1 MSTTSSPAAIVPAS
15 LGELY
20 RHIWLHARGARGKF
34 ALALSMLGGSQL
46 MKLGI
51 PWMAAQAINGIQSG
65 GRAAL
70 GPAAL
75 WIGAILAAYVGCWA
89 LHGPARVMERTVAL
103 RVRRSVADA
112 LYARLLQAPLGWHEQ
127 HHSGDLQHRV
137 GQASGALFGFTQS
150 QFIYLQ
156 NAINLCGPVVALW
169 LLSPGTGL
177 VAVVGLVAISSVIVA
192 FDGALMKLAV
202 SENHAERRY
211 AARLLD
217 FVGNVSSVLSLR
229 LQEGTR
235 RLLDSR
241 LMAVFEPL
249 RRSIVLNEWKWC
261 SVDLSGVVLSWGLVA
276 VYVLL
281 ASTGQTTAA
290 TGTVMLGSLFMVY
303 QYAQQAAGVLGTIA
317 SQYQAIS
324 RTRTDF
330 ASAAIVMQAP
340 ERKQAATLA
349 EPGWQRIDIQGLRFS
364 RGGAESGQPADE
376 RGGLHDVALS
386 LRRGE
391 RLALVGPSGAGKST
405 LLRALAGLYEARAA
419 HIAVDGQFVPD
430 ARDLGPVATLIP
442 QEAEIFEASVREN
455 ITFDEP
461 VPEHELMRAIHAAA
475 FDPVL
480 ETMPGGLEAMLAER
494 GTNLS
499 GGQRQRL
506 ALARGLL
513 AARHSS
519 VLLLDEPTSAL
530 DSLTEIHVHSRIL
543 EAFPDACIVASVHR
557 LGLLAHF
564 DKVVFMVA
572 GRVEDVG
579 TVEELVKRQPA
590 FAVMMATMG
599 PGAHGAAA
607 ATTAA
612 ASPAPAAAP
621 HAG

>member
-1 MSTTSSPAAIVPAS
+1 MSTTSPSATVVPAS
-15 LGELY
+15 LADLY

-51 PWMAAQAINGIQSG
+51 PWMAAQAINGIQAG
-65 GRAAL
+65 GRAGLA
-70 GPAAL
+70 PAAL

-112 LYARLLQAPLGWHEQ
+112 LYAKLLRAPLGWHEQ

-177 VAVVGLVAISSVIVA
+177 VAVVGLAAISTVIVA

-202 SENHAERRY
+202 AENQAERRY

-276 VYVLL
+276 VYVLF
-281 ASTGQTTAA
+281 ASAGASAGTAA
-290 TGTVMLGSLFMVY
+290 AGTVMLGSLFMVY

-317 SQYQAIS
+317 SQYQAVS

-330 ASAAIVMQAP
+330 ASAAIVLNAP
-340 ERKQAATLA
+340 ERKEEAPLA
-349 EPGWQRIDIQGLRFS
+349 PEGWRRIDIQGLRFS
-364 RGGAESGQPADE
+364 RPGAEAHKTADGRPDE

-386 LRRGE
+386 LHRGE

-405 LLRALAGLYEARAA
+405 LLRALAGLYEAKAA

-430 ARDLGPVATLIP
+430 ARDLAPIATLIP

-461 VPEHELMRAIHAAA
+461 VPDAELMRAIHAAA

-480 ETMPGGLEAMLAER
+480 ETMPGGLESMLAER

-513 AARHSS
+513 AARRSS

-543 EAFPDACIVASVHR
+543 EAFPEACIVASVHR

-579 TVEELVKRQPA
+579 TVAELVQRQPA

-599 PGAHGAAA
+599 PGA
-607 ATTAA
+607 
-612 ASPAPAAAP
+612 APAGSTAHLAPAQAA
-621 HAG
+621 

>member
-1 MSTTSSPAAIVPAS
+1 MSTTPVSAAAVVPAS

-20 RHIWLHARGARGKF
+20 RHIWLHAQGARAKF
-34 ALALSMLGGSQL
+34 ALALGMLGGSQL
-46 MKLGI
+46 LKLGI
-51 PWMAAQAINGIQSG
+51 PWMAAQAINGIQSA
-65 GRAAL
+65 GRAGL
-70 GPAAL
+70 GPAAV
-75 WIGAILAAYVGCWA
+75 WIGAILAAYVGCWS

-112 LYARLLQAPLGWHEQ
+112 LYGRLLRAPLGWHEQ

-137 GQASGALFGFTQS
+137 GQASNALFGFTQN

-169 LLSPGTGL
+169 LLSPATSA
-177 VAVVGLVAISSVIVA
+177 VAGVGLVVISTVIVA

-202 SENHAERRY
+202 AENQAERRY

-261 SVDLSGVVLSWGLVA
+261 SVDLSGVMLSWGLVA
-276 VYVLL
+276 VYVLFVTPGVTPG
-281 ASTGQTTAA
+281 AGPAAGAA
-290 TGTVMLGSLFMVY
+290 TGAVMLGSLFMVY

-317 SQYQAIS
+317 SQYQAVA

-330 ASAAIVMQAP
+330 ASAAIVLQAP
-340 ERKQAATLA
+340 QRQAPVLPAD
-349 EPGWQRIDIQGLRFS
+349 PGWRRIDIQGLRFS
-364 RGGAESGQPADE
+364 RPGAEGGAEE

-386 LRRGE
+386 LHRGE

-405 LLRALAGLYEARAA
+405 LLRALAGLYEAKAA
-419 HIAVDGQFVPD
+419 HIAVDGRYVD
-430 ARDLGPVATLIP
+430 GARDLAPVATLIP

-461 VPEHELMRAIHAAA
+461 VAEDALMRAIHAAA

-480 ETMPGGLEAMLAER
+480 ETLPGRLEAPMAER

-579 TVEELVKRQPA
+579 TVAELVQRQPA

-599 PGAHGAAA
+599 PGAVAQPASAEAAV
-607 ATTAA
+607 
-612 ASPAPAAAP
+612 
-621 HAG
+621 AG

>member
-1 MSTTSSPAAIVPAS
+1 MTTATASAAVVPAS

-20 RHIWLHARGARGKF
+20 RHIWLHAQGARAKF

-46 MKLGI
+46 LKLGI
-51 PWMAAQAINGIQSG
+51 PWMAAQAINGIQSA
-65 GRAAL
+65 GRAGLA
-70 GPAAL
+70 PAAL
-75 WIGAILAAYVGCWA
+75 WIGAILAAYVGCWS

-112 LYARLLQAPLGWHEQ
+112 LYARLLRAPLGWHEQ

-137 GQASGALFGFTQS
+137 GQASNALFGFTQN

-169 LLSPGTGL
+169 LLSPATS
-177 VAVVGLVAISSVIVA
+177 LVAIVGLIVISTVIVA

-202 SENHAERRY
+202 AENQAERRY

-276 VYVLL
+276 VYVLFV
-281 ASTGQTTAA
+281 APAADGAAAGAA
-290 TGTVMLGSLFMVY
+290 TGAVMLGSLFMVY

-317 SQYQAIS
+317 SQYQAVA

-330 ASAAIVMQAP
+330 ASAAIVLQAP
-340 ERKQAATLA
+340 QRQAAGRLA
-349 EPGWQRIDIQGLRFS
+349 DEGWRRIDIQGLRFS
-364 RGGAESGQPADE
+364 RPGAEGKADE

-386 LRRGE
+386 LHRGE

-405 LLRALAGLYEARAA
+405 LLRALAGLYEAKAA
-419 HIAVDGQFVPD
+419 HIAVDGQYVPE
-430 ARDLGPVATLIP
+430 ARDLAPVATLIP

-461 VPEHELMRAIHAAA
+461 VPEAELMRAIQAAA

-480 ETMPGGLEAMLAER
+480 EKLPGKLDAPMAER

-579 TVEELVKRQPA
+579 TVAELVQRQPA

-599 PGAHGAAA
+599 PGAVPQPAPAEAAA
-607 ATTAA
+607 A
-612 ASPAPAAAP
+612 
-621 HAG
+621 

>member
-1 MSTTSSPAAIVPAS
+1 MSTTVVSAAVVPAS

-20 RHIWLHARGARGKF
+20 RHIWLHAQGARARF
-34 ALALSMLGGSQL
+34 ALALVMLGGSQL
-46 MKLGI
+46 LKLGI
-51 PWMAAQAINGIQSG
+51 PWMAAQAINGIQAA
-65 GRAAL
+65 GRAGLA
-70 GPAAL
+70 PAAL
-75 WIGAILAAYVGCWA
+75 WIGAILAAYVGCWS

-103 RVRRSVADA
+103 RVRRSLADA
-112 LYARLLQAPLGWHEQ
+112 LYARLLRAPLGWHEQ

-169 LLSPGTGL
+169 LLSPATSA
-177 VAVVGLVAISSVIVA
+177 VAVVGLVAISTVIVA

-202 SENHAERRY
+202 AENLAERRY

-241 LMAVFEPL
+241 LLAVFEPL

-276 VYVLL
+276 VYVLFV
-281 ASTGQTTAA
+281 APDTATATAGA
-290 TGTVMLGSLFMVY
+290 TGAVMLGSLFMVY

-317 SQYQAIS
+317 SQYQAIA

-330 ASAAIVMQAP
+330 ASAAIVLAAP
-340 ERKQAATLA
+340 ERQAPVLPADA
-349 EPGWQRIDIQGLRFS
+349 HWRRIDIQGLRFS
-364 RGGAESGQPADE
+364 RPGAEGHADE

-386 LRRGE
+386 LHRGE

-405 LLRALAGLYEARAA
+405 LLRALAGLYEASAA
-419 HIAVDGQFVPD
+419 HIAVDGQYMPG
-430 ARDLGPVATLIP
+430 ARDLAPLATLIP

-455 ITFDEP
+455 ICFDEP
-461 VPEHELMRAIHAAA
+461 VPEADLMRAIHAAA

-480 ETMPGGLEAMLAER
+480 ETLPGKLDAPMAER
-494 GTNLS
+494 GTNVS

-543 EAFPDACIVASVHR
+543 EAFPQACIVASVHR

-579 TVEELVKRQPA
+579 TVAELVQRQPA

-599 PGAHGAAA
+599 PGALPHPASAEAAVA
-607 ATTAA
+607 
-612 ASPAPAAAP
+612 
-621 HAG
+621 